1 MGKPNW
7 NVMNSLV
14 PRLFFARP
22 DYFFAPCAKNSLGT
36 RLGGEDLKMRL
47 WFLATYCKC
56 MIKNW
61 RQGMPGK
68 VAGYAL

>member
-47 WFLATYCKC
+47 WFLATYCK
-56 MIKNW
+56 
-61 RQGMPGK
+61 
-68 VAGYAL
+68 